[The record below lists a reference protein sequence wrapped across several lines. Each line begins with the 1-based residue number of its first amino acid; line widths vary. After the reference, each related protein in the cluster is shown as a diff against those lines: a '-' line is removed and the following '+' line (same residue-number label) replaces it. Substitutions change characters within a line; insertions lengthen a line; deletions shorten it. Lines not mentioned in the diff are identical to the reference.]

1 MASSSTLLS
10 EEQFQCSI
18 CLDVFTDPVSTPC
31 GHNFCMACLSKCWDN
46 SQNCQCPFCKEEFS
60 RRPELRV
67 NTFISGMVLQFSES
81 LQAKSS
87 SCSKEPPAKLEY
99 VPCDVCTD
107 PKGNAVKS
115 CLDCGMS
122 FCDLHLEHHKIA
134 AKLKKH
140 KLINAVKNLEDYICQ
155 KHDRA
160 VELYCRDD
168 QKCVCL
174 FCTESDH
181 KTHNTVPIEEES
193 GQRKAQMK
201 ETQAHI
207 QKMIQDRMKKIEEI
221 KHAAELKKKNADKEK
236 ADSIQVFTAL
246 ISTIERIQ
254 AELLEMMEKRQKAT
268 EIQAEGLIKELE
280 KEITKL
286 KGRETELEQLS
297 HTEDHLHL
305 LQICPSTTLATL
317 PNTSNWTEIKINTD
331 WSTEDRRKA
340 LFQLQQLV
348 SKEIEMSE
356 IIPDLGT
363 QRAEIKELL
372 KTQLLEGDT
381 WYLVDSCWFKQWK
394 KYVGFDPCD
403 MACVGE
409 QDLYPGPVDNS
420 GLLQDTDSHSIKNY
434 LIDELDYIL
443 LPTEGWYKLI
453 RWYGLAEGQK
463 PIARKVVGHGMF
475 VKHYSVEVYL
485 TELKLC
491 ECGDM
496 DNIINRSFS
505 KTDTVSYIEKE
516 MRSLFSIPDE
526 KVCRLWNKYMSNTFE
541 PLNKPEV
548 TIQDARFYQGQ
559 VLVIEQK
566 NEDGTWPGVVGTN
579 ISPGTN
585 FKNIHLAQKGK
596 RLHLVTRIP
605 E

>member
-46 SQNCQCPFCKEEFS
+46 SQNCQCPFCKEEFP

-67 NTFISGMVLQFSES
+67 NTFISGMVLQLRES
-81 LQAKSS
+81 LQAKSH
-87 SCSKEPPAKLEY
+87 SCSKEPPAEFEY

-122 FCDLHLEHHKIA
+122 FCDMHLEHHKIA

-140 KLINAVKNLEDYICQ
+140 KLINAVKNLEDYMCR

-168 QKCVCL
+168 QNCVCL
-174 FCTESDH
+174 FCTEGDH

-207 QKMIQDRMKKIEEI
+207 QKMIQDRMKKIEALR
-221 KHAAELKKKNADKEK
+221 HAAELKK
-236 ADSIQVFTAL
+236 
-246 ISTIERIQ
+246 RIQ

-280 KEITKL
+280 KEITEL
-286 KGRETELEQLS
+286 KGRQTELEQLL

-305 LQICPSTTLATL
+305 LHICPSTTLSTL
-317 PNTSNWTEIKINTD
+317 PNTRNWTEIEINTD
-331 WSTEDRRKA
+331 WSTEGRRKA

-348 SKEIEMSE
+348 SEEIEKMSE
-356 IIPDLGT
+356 IIVPDLET
-363 QRAEIKELL
+363 QRAEIAALL

-394 KYVGFDPCD
+394 KYVGFDSWD
-403 MACVGE
+403 KYSVGMN
-409 QDLYPGPVDNS
+409 DVYPGPVDNS
-420 GLLQDTDSHSIKNY
+420 GLLQDTDSNSIKNH

-453 RWYGLAEGQK
+453 SWYGLAEGQK
-463 PIARKVVGHGMF
+463 PIARKVIVCGMF
-475 VKHYSVEVYL
+475 VKHCKVEVYL
-485 TELKLC
+485 TELSLC
-491 ECGDM
+491 EYSDM
-496 DNIINRSFS
+496 DNIIKRSFS
-505 KTDTVSYIEKE
+505 KADTGASIEKE
-516 MRSLFSIPDE
+516 MRNLFGIPDE
-526 KVCRLWNKYMSNTFE
+526 KVTRLWCKYMNNTLQ
-541 PLNKPEV
+541 PLNQPVSV
-548 TIQDARFYQGQ
+548 TVNEAGLYQGQ
-559 VLVIEQK
+559 VLIIEQK
-566 NEDGTWPGVVGTN
+566 NEDGTWPREAGTN
-579 ISPGTN
+579 TSPRTN
-585 FKNIHLAQKGK
+585 LKNIN
-596 RLHLVTRIP
+596 
-605 E
+605 